1 MTSVAPKVERVEAA
15 VIPFLD
21 LAATHALIE
30 HDILDALQRVVRA
43 GQFIL
48 GPEVEAFEREF
59 AAYCGAEHC
68 VGVGNGLDALFLIL
82 RASGIGSGDE
92 VLVPANTFIA
102 TWLAVSHAGATPVP
116 VEPLE
121 TSYNIDPAAIERAIN
136 SRTRAIIPVHL
147 YGQPADM
154 DAVKKIAARH
164 GLLVIEDAAQAHG
177 ARYKGNPAGSLGAAA
192 AFSFYPGKNLG
203 ALGDGGAVVTSD
215 ADLARRIRQLRNY
228 GSEIKYDHQL
238 AGFNSRLD
246 ELQAAVLRVKLR
258 HLDDWNAR
266 RRSAAAYY
274 LSRLLPARIGL
285 PAVPHFADPAWHLFV
300 IRSERRDALR
310 VALAAK
316 SIETGIHYPV
326 PPHMQPAY
334 AHLEMPAGS
343 LPISERLHAQVLS
356 LPIGPTITQE
366 QLARVVEII
375 NAA

>member
-1 MTSVAPKVERVEAA
+1 
-15 VIPFLD
+15 
-21 LAATHALIE
+21 
-30 HDILDALQRVVRA
+30 
-43 GQFIL
+43 
-48 GPEVEAFEREF
+48 
-59 AAYCGAEHC
+59 
-68 VGVGNGLDALFLIL
+68 
-82 RASGIGSGDE
+82 
-92 VLVPANTFIA
+92 
-102 TWLAVSHAGATPVP
+102 
-116 VEPLE
+116 
-121 TSYNIDPAAIERAIN
+121 
-136 SRTRAIIPVHL
+136 
-147 YGQPADM
+147 
-154 DAVKKIAARH
+154 
-164 GLLVIEDAAQAHG
+164 
-177 ARYKGNPAGSLGAAA
+177 
-192 AFSFYPGKNLG
+192 
-203 ALGDGGAVVTSD
+203 LGDGGAVVTSD

>member
-147 YGQPADM
+147 YGQSADM

-177 ARYKGNPAGSLGAAA
+177 GRYKGNPAGSLGAAA

>member
-177 ARYKGNPAGSLGAAA
+177 GRYKGNPAGSLGAAA

-285 PAVPHFADPAWHLFV
+285 PAVPHFADPVWHLFV

>member
-177 ARYKGNPAGSLGAAA
+177 GRYKGNPAGSLGAAA

>member
-1 MTSVAPKVERVEAA
+1 MSLKVEQADAA
-15 VIPFLD
+15 AIPFLD
-21 LAATHALIE
+21 LAATHASIE
-30 HDILDALQRVVRA
+30 RDILDVMQRVVRA

-48 GPEVEAFEREF
+48 GPEVEAFEQEF
-59 AAYCGAEHC
+59 AAYCGAAHC
-68 VGVGNGLDALFLIL
+68 IGVGNGLDALFLIL

-121 TSYNIDPAAIERAIN
+121 TSYNIDPAAIERAITG
-136 SRTRAIIPVHL
+136 RTRAIIPVHL
-147 YGQPADM
+147 YGQPADI
-154 DAVKKIAARH
+154 DAVKEIAARH
-164 GLLVIEDAAQAHG
+164 KLLVIEDAAQAHG
-177 ARYKGNPAGSLGAAA
+177 ARYKGNPTGGLGGAA

-228 GSEIKYDHQL
+228 GSEIKYEHQL

-246 ELQAAVLRVKLR
+246 EMQAAVLRVKLR

-274 LSRLLPARIGL
+274 LSNLSPARVAL
-285 PAVPHFADPAWHLFV
+285 PAVPHFADPVWHLFV

-310 VALAAK
+310 QALAEKA
-316 SIETGIHYPV
+316 IETGIHYPV
-326 PPHMQPAY
+326 APHMQPAY
-334 AHLEMPAGS
+334 AHLGMPTGS

-356 LPIGPTITQE
+356 LPIGPTITQR
-366 QLARVVEII
+366 QLARVVEIV

>member
-177 ARYKGNPAGSLGAAA
+177 GRYKGNPAGSLGAAA

-274 LSRLLPARIGL
+274 LSRLLPRIGL

>member
-1 MTSVAPKVERVEAA
+1 
-15 VIPFLD
+15 
-21 LAATHALIE
+21 LIE

-68 VGVGNGLDALFLIL
+68 IGVGNGLDALFLIL

-154 DAVKKIAARH
+154 DAVKQIAARH

>member
-147 YGQPADM
+147 YGQSADM

>member
-121 TSYNIDPAAIERAIN
+121 ISYNIDPAAIERAIN

-177 ARYKGNPAGSLGAAA
+177 GRYKGNPAGSLGAAA

-285 PAVPHFADPAWHLFV
+285 PAVPHFADPVWHLFV

>member
-121 TSYNIDPAAIERAIN
+121 ISYNIDPAAIERAIN

-177 ARYKGNPAGSLGAAA
+177 GRYKGNPAGSLGAAA

-310 VALAAK
+310 GALAAK

>member
-285 PAVPHFADPAWHLFV
+285 PAVPHFADPVWHLFV

>member
-121 TSYNIDPAAIERAIN
+121 ISYNIDPAAIERAIN

-147 YGQPADM
+147 YGQSADM

-177 ARYKGNPAGSLGAAA
+177 GRYKGNPAGSLGAAA

-310 VALAAK
+310 GALAAK

>member
-1 MTSVAPKVERVEAA
+1 MTSVVPKVERVEAA
-15 VIPFLD
+15 AIPFLD

-30 HDILDALQRVVRA
+30 RDILDALQRVVRA

-68 VGVGNGLDALFLIL
+68 IGVGNGLDALFLIL

-121 TSYNIDPAAIERAIN
+121 TSYNIDPAAIEQAIT

-177 ARYKGNPAGSLGAAA
+177 AGYKGNRAGSLGGAA

-215 ADLARRIRQLRNY
+215 AELARRIRQLRNY

-274 LSRLLPARIGL
+274 LSHLLPARIGL
-285 PAVPHFADPAWHLFV
+285 PAVPHFADPVWHLFV

-310 VALAAK
+310 GALAAK

-334 AHLEMPAGS
+334 AHLAMPAGS
-343 LPISERLHAQVLS
+343 LPIGERLHAQVLS

-366 QLARVVEII
+366 QLTRVVEIV